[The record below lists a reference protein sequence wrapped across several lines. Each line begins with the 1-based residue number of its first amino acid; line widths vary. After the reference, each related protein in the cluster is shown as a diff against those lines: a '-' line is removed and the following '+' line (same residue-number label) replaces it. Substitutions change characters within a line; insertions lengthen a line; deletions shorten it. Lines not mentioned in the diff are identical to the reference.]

1 MRDAGRARRRAHQA
15 GGEDGEHGAQAA
27 DDEPAEAL
35 RERGHDCLI
44 LISRK
49 QVDARLG
56 ARYPA
61 LRFAAMPGAG
71 LGSNPVAFAR
81 FVGSQVRALAFCR
94 GIFRREP
101 PDAVVGFGGFTSAPA
116 LLISRFRGVPGA
128 LHEVIME
135 ADDKRAVFL
144 DEFDAMADYV
154 SPIPDLPTV
163 ADPAARTED
172 VTEETPSVA

>member
-1 MRDAGRARRRAHQA
+1 KAVKIPVAIVQA
-15 GGEDGEHGAQAA
+15 DNDDVVWKQTNRWAA
-27 DDEPAEAL
+27 
-35 RERGHDCLI
+35 
-44 LISRK
+44 K
-49 QVDARLG
+49 RLG
-56 ARYPA
+56 RGRY
-61 LRFAAMPGAG
+61 
-71 LGSNPVAFAR
+71 V
-81 FVGSQVRALAFCR
+81 
-94 GIFRREP
+94 E
-101 PDAVVGFGGFTSAPA
+101 
-116 LLISRFRGVPGA
+116 VPGA